1 VIIFVNVIEKAMGL
15 TDMLKLQLFNPVCI
29 HSKLPQ
35 AERLQLYDRF
45 KC

>member
-1 VIIFVNVIEKAMGL
+1 VNVIEKAMGL